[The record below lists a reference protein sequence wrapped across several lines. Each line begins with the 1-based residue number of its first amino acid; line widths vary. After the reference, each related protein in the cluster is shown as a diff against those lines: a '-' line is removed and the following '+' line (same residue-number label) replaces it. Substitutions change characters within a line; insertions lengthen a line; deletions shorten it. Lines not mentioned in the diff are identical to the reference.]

1 MNYFIGNQKIREEKI
16 DGENTI
22 VKLKDNSEFTINSQ
36 LLEKVKKEEKGNG
49 NVTDSISDYFSRK
62 FLAELAYYDLDYTF
76 AMSIGSGIATL
87 AHNLRENS
95 IGKAFDCSCS
105 ETIKIKKITDEKI
118 DEK

>member
-1 MNYFIGNQKIREEKI
+1 MSFVGNQKIRDEKI

-22 VKLKDNSEFTINSQ
+22 VKLKDNSEFTINSK

-87 AHNLRENS
+87 AHNLREGLISRTFN
-95 IGKAFDCSCS
+95 CSGGD
-105 ETIKIKKITDEKI
+105 TIKIKKITDEKN
-118 DEK
+118 